1 MKKWIAAALALP
13 LSCLHAQTLVNSFE
27 DIQFWTG
34 SGTNRAAFILHFGDG
49 QSPASVAW
57 GYRWNGTNS
66 VAAMVL
72 ALAGQ
77 TTGSNVPAPIAG
89 SDGRLALAAVY
100 YAFFGDY
107 LVDSFT
113 FAQSTLPPPWTQTT
127 RILKDTYFE
136 DELYPG
142 LFVLPGAGGL
152 WTGQN
157 FNPAAVGMATLRMTN
172 GGWYAFAKTAT
183 SDVPLALNQPVAVP
197 AIATPLPIPDVTIR
211 LTNGSAV
218 IAVASQTGYS
228 YQLAYSGSPAGV
240 WTNQSPVVSGMDGLV
255 LAFTNTLPGGIAATA
270 QRFYRVIVS
279 E

>member
-1 MKKWIAAALALP
+1 
-13 LSCLHAQTLVNSFE
+13 
-27 DIQFWTG
+27 
-34 SGTNRAAFILHFGDG
+34 
-49 QSPASVAW
+49 
-57 GYRWNGTNS
+57 
-66 VAAMVL
+66 
-72 ALAGQ
+72 
-77 TTGSNVPAPIAG
+77 
-89 SDGRLALAAVY
+89 
-100 YAFFGDY
+100 
-107 LVDSFT
+107 
-113 FAQSTLPPPWTQTT
+113 
-127 RILKDTYFE
+127 
-136 DELYPG
+136 
-142 LFVLPGAGGL
+142 
-152 WTGQN
+152 
-157 FNPAAVGMATLRMTN
+157 MTN